1 MTGHDTGRPAADQI
15 GDLGFCRMHV
25 YHVTNSPP
33 AVPPNLS
40 DRRTIP
46 NQPGTGG
53 GENVVMSEF
62 QCIRLSTQNQ
72 VAVVQLVDDKVMD
85 AERIAML
92 GEELLSLA
100 DSQQGA
106 KVLINMDNVR
116 FLSSSAINKLIV
128 LERRLT
134 GNGGDLKLSNLSPEV
149 EEVFNI
155 TQLSS
160 VFDICPDEQKAIESF
175 E

>member
-1 MTGHDTGRPAADQI
+1 
-15 GDLGFCRMHV
+15 
-25 YHVTNSPP
+25 
-33 AVPPNLS
+33 
-40 DRRTIP
+40 
-46 NQPGTGG
+46 
-53 GENVVMSEF
+53 MSEF
-62 QCIRLSTQNQ
+62 QCIRLSKQNE

-160 VFDICPDEQKAIESF
+160 VFDICPDEQNAIESF